1 MESVSEKR
9 RSLAQHQQKSANDS
23 LQKVSFLKGSKEAFL
38 NQLAS
43 SLEVRILKCGDVI
56 AREGQEETEIVLL
69 RRGCLK
75 SVNHLGDEELHRDW
89 AIIGNPLCFQT
100 CIPWAHTVEATD
112 FCDVQLLSAKAY
124 ATAVALHPAEGA
136 RIAQQFEGALR
147 RCFISSRG
155 PVRSNA
161 MDHAATEPSSRRM
174 NFVSTAAVVASAV
187 SVFRNSIGGRRKSAD
202 GAAVSAS
209 SASVASRRKSSA
221 DAEFGSLSA
230 TMPQMWE
237 TGPAAPSSLERA
249 STAPDKQTSLNKKR
263 KNSLLPA
270 LDMENVKAE
279 HLVPRIAVLGA
290 PGKSFGDRISPG
302 SHTPRLASLSNGASP
317 FSSPTSQQG
326 PWMGL
331 SSATSS
337 RSSTKAGD
345 AMRMSLSPNIRAP
358 IGRGSAVGVGGHGRR
373 LSAGPSFS
381 GGAEPASARRHSLM
395 GNCTDGGQPSS
406 RRGSVAGQGAG
417 SARPSVIE
425 PKRTKGSMLKVQKKA
440 SDSMASAN
448 LKGVGPQ
455 TEGGGRD
462 WEPSEP
468 MDQMAR
474 ATVDVY
480 QDQHDA
486 LHVWAYAMQEDDEA
500 SRRELASWLDKI
512 PFFRKMDAFVF
523 ERILPIVQKHA
534 FKKGERLLE
543 EGCPSEALHVIYAGY
558 ADVVCGNTK
567 FATVGPEAI
576 LGERSVANLGASYS
590 DGPTCSASVIVKTT
604 VCVTI
609 VLPRAALAEMVTKD
623 AWLYRQFDDM
633 YSATLTDNG
642 GQALADMPLFKQS
655 DSSFLMQLEVSL
667 TKKNVGPGEF
677 IVKEGDDMKSGLLL
691 VNGTIKVSRECR
703 QDPAMI
709 TVSCTKQIF
718 LFGATNLLGLAD
730 KSACTVRAM
739 TACKCQVITQ
749 DALRKALDCH
759 PSESIDFRRM
769 VEDSESYMSALG
781 QGVVSDSSKAK
792 AQSEAR
798 RRAFVMRQCTTDA
811 TALQKMTEGPKSGHP
826 KLAANRSGVVVSE
839 SKEDD
844 REDDIHDEEMT
855 NFGHSEG
862 DWQSEVIESKPF
874 PQKEMMMA
882 MPALILPNH
891 DSDSPDLDTGRC
903 SPARSETWAEARAG
917 SHGPSEAPLSRSSSG
932 GGFDEEESQHDDLTA
947 SAPAQVQHLA
957 PVPQGSARRVDDMTE
972 PNACELTGAQLR
984 APLQDATPLP
994 TILAF
999 EGDEE
1004 ESDSGYSGVFELPTP
1019 SAVEIRP
1026 ERGTLERGSIM
1037 AIRASIVRKGMVNPS
1052 ADNAVPK
1059 VADRNS
1065 DPNSP
1070 ETRDMLNELCGTKRI
1085 IVMHDLRL
1093 LPEFCECS
1101 VGLLRKLEAFMCLR
1115 LYLPEQVV
1123 LRQGEEM
1130 PLLHILQHGVCTMNV
1145 FDTEKETVHGPCII
1159 GKLISMLTPTVVTT
1173 VVAVTTCFVSTIS
1186 KHNIAA
1192 VLDSHPKE
1200 RKQLFATAN
1209 QVFSDLCDDF
1219 STYFGKEGLAQRL
1232 QTLPM
1237 LSTASMAFLEVL
1249 ADILEPKLLLPGQLI
1264 VQDPEDVRLFILFEG
1279 YCHVLTTTD
1288 TVIGTISKNMVF
1300 GEVSVFGLEGG
1311 ARPGTG
1317 PVTVKTVEFCQLGTI
1332 RASSLFEVLRAFPT
1346 ERPRFER
1353 LVHNRLEESVCTQ
1366 VSSRPCFDG
1375 MPHHLVSKVCSI
1387 MERRLAFPGGAI
1399 VRQGEPGDSMVI
1411 INRGKADVVFSGVV
1425 VGMLWAGKTFGSP
1438 QMLGVERNNHAT
1450 LIPKQTCHL
1459 LLMSRKSLN
1468 SLTVGAV
1475 ERRWLLSMRER
1486 AQATLDAEMRLFHKK
1501 LREQKHIAC
1510 AGMFLSAI
1518 AGDAHNSSRFL
1529 GSIFYAWMMHTFR
1542 LGKGALGTKLRAKDR
1557 KSTAPISELKGS
1569 ESGMRPSHARQHSD
1583 DEDEEG
1589 SPTRQRNPEMPMRL
1603 MRSSKRSVRP
1613 GDIGEAPAMH
1623 FGRGLR
1629 KVQLEDS
1636 GEGIVSSAAWRSE
1649 AQSGRLDIWK
1659 CTDPPEWLLAV
1670 RQEIPAQFMA
1680 MKREAR
1686 GEAVPALMFPRSSA
1700 TSASVCT
1707 FAGASSTL

>member
-1 MESVSEKR
+1 MGCGSGGVEGMESVSEKR
-9 RSLAQHQQKSANDS
+9 RSLAQHQQKSANDC

-43 SLEVRILKCGDVI
+43 SLEVRILTCGDVI
-56 AREGQEETEIVLL
+56 AREGEEETEIVRL

-75 SVNHLGDEELHRDW
+75 SVNHLGEEELHRDG

-147 RCFISSRG
+147 RSRG
-155 PVRSNA
+155 PVGSNS
-161 MDHAATEPSSRRM
+161 HEHSSRRM
-174 NFVSTAAVVASAV
+174 NSVGTAAVVASAV
-187 SVFRNSIGGRRKSAD
+187 SVFRKSIAGGRRKTAD
-202 GAAVSAS
+202 GFTISAPTA
-209 SASVASRRKSSA
+209 SAASRRKSSS
-221 DAEFGSLSA
+221 DAEFGSVSA

-237 TGPAAPSSLERA
+237 TGSAASSILERA
-249 STAPDKQTSLNKKR
+249 SPAPDKQTSLNKKR
-263 KNSLLPA
+263 NSLLPV

-279 HLVPRIAVLGA
+279 HLVPRIAVLGV
-290 PGKSFGDRISPG
+290 PGKPFGDKNSSG
-302 SHTPRLASLSNGASP
+302 SHTPRLASLSRGASP

-326 PWMGL
+326 PRMGL
-331 SSATSS
+331 NSATSS

-345 AMRMSLSPNIRAP
+345 AMRTSLSPNIRAP

-373 LSAGPSFS
+373 LSVGPSFS
-381 GGAEPASARRHSLM
+381 GGAEPASARRNSLM
-395 GNCTDGGQPSS
+395 GTCAEGGQPSS

-425 PKRTKGSMLKVQKKA
+425 PKRINGSMLKVQKKA
-440 SDSMASAN
+440 SDSVASAS

-455 TEGGGRD
+455 TEASGRD

-474 ATVDVY
+474 ASVDVY

-523 ERILPIVQKHA
+523 ERILPIIQKRA

-543 EGCPSEALHVIYAGY
+543 EGCPSEALHVVYAGY
-558 ADVVCGNTK
+558 ADVVCGTTK

-609 VLPRAALAEMVTKD
+609 VLPRAALAEMVMKD

-633 YSATLTDNG
+633 YSATRTEHG
-642 GQALADMPLFKQS
+642 GQALADMPLFRQS
-655 DSSFLMQLEVSL
+655 DASFLMQMEVGL
-667 TKKNVGPGEF
+667 TKKNFGPGDF
-677 IVKEGDDMKSGLLL
+677 IFKEGHDMKSGLLL
-691 VNGTIKVSRECR
+691 LNGTIKVFRECR
-703 QDPAMI
+703 PAPATI

-718 LFGATNLLGLAD
+718 LFGATNLLGLVD

-749 DALRKALDCH
+749 DALRRALDCH

-792 AQSEAR
+792 AQSETR

-811 TALQKMTEGPKSGHP
+811 TALQKMPEGPKSGHP
-826 KLAANRSGVVVSE
+826 KHAANRSGEAVSE

-844 REDDIHDEEMT
+844 PEDDIDDEE
-855 NFGHSEG
+855 
-862 DWQSEVIESKPF
+862 VR
-874 PQKEMMMA
+874 MA
-882 MPALILPNH
+882 MSAFVLAQR
-891 DSDSPDLDTGRC
+891 DSDSPDLATGRC
-903 SPARSETWAEARAG
+903 SPARSETWAEVRAG
-917 SHGPSEAPLSRSSSG
+917 SHAPSEAPLSRCSSG
-932 GGFDEEESQHDDLTA
+932 GGFGEDESQHDGLTA
-947 SAPAQVQHLA
+947 PAPAQVQHLA
-957 PVPQGSARRVDDMTE
+957 PVPRGSARSVDDMTE
-972 PNACELTGAQLR
+972 PNVGKLTGAQLR

-994 TILAF
+994 TIMAS

-1019 SAVEIRP
+1019 SAMEIRP
-1026 ERGTLERGSIM
+1026 EKGTLERGSIM

-1059 VADRNS
+1059 VADRNP

-1070 ETRDMLNELCGTKRI
+1070 ETRDMMNELCGTKRI
-1085 IVMHDLRL
+1085 IVMHDFRL

-1130 PLLHILQHGVCTMNV
+1130 PLLYILQRGVCTMNV

-1159 GKLISMLTPTVVTT
+1159 GKLMSMLTPTVVTT

-1232 QTLPM
+1232 QTVPL

-1249 ADILEPKLLLPGQLI
+1249 ADILEPKLLLPGQFI
-1264 VQDPEDVRLFILFEG
+1264 VQDPEDVRLLILFDG

-1288 TVIGTISKNMVF
+1288 IVIGTISKNMVF
-1300 GEVSVFGLEGG
+1300 GEMSVFGLEGG
-1311 ARPGTG
+1311 VRPGTG

-1332 RASSLFEVLRAFPT
+1332 RASSLFKVLRAFPT

-1353 LVHNRLEESVCTQ
+1353 LVHTRLEESVCTQ

-1375 MPHHLVSKVCSI
+1375 MPHHLFSKVCSI
-1387 MERRLAFPGGAI
+1387 MERRLAFPGEAI
-1399 VRQGEPGDSMVI
+1399 VKQGEPGDSMVI

-1438 QMLGVERNNHAT
+1438 QMLGVERNYHAT
-1450 LIPKQTCHL
+1450 LIPKHTCHL

-1542 LGKGALGTKLRAKDR
+1542 LGKGALGTKLRGKDR
-1557 KSTAPISELKGS
+1557 KSTAPISEPKGS

-1589 SPTRQRNPEMPMRL
+1589 SPTRQRNPETLIRW

-1623 FGRGLR
+1623 FVRGLR

-1636 GEGIVSSAAWRSE
+1636 GEGIVSSAAWRAE
-1649 AQSGRLDIWK
+1649 AQSGRLDNWK
-1659 CTDPPEWLLAV
+1659 STDAPEWLLAV

-1680 MKREAR
+1680 KKREAR
-1686 GEAVPALMFPRSSA
+1686 GEAVLALMFPRSSA
-1700 TSASVCT
+1700 TSASVYT
-1707 FAGASSTL
+1707 FASASSTL